1 MALTTSQRKLAALNR
16 NRWFLTGTAYLLF
29 FLLTTG
35 LSVINFWH
43 RYERQNVG
51 ARGRSLQEFITGTDD
66 AAWLHAF
73 GVVLLTSLL
82 YTLLLSLFVG
92 FNLKVLKPLLLEGEF
107 REPLPLVYYLLG
119 AVASALIFAGMLEAV
134 YLLDWLPIL
143 RLSFPGNAVIIL
155 ALLLV
160 STGTIFFREINHKER
175 EIQRVRRQKDRLL
188 QELHLKEEELSSAEE
203 ELNRINSTLSVSK
216 DHLKIGTKTR
226 YKIIR
231 FEDILYFQG
240 DGNEPLIFTIHGKEY
255 GSRTL
260 MDYQDLLPNAQFM
273 RIHKSY
279 IIAKDKVIARR
290 KNKFVLRTEPG
301 EEPLLIPIGETYLE
315 RIDAD
320 SYLSFNALPIE
331 VKN

>member
-1 MALTTSQRKLAALNR
+1 MALTPSQRKLLSLNR
-16 NRWFLTGTAYLLF
+16 NRWFLVGVAYLLL

-43 RYERQNVG
+43 RYERLG
-51 ARGRSLQEFITGTDD
+51 DAAPGRNLQEFITGMPD
-66 AAWLHAF
+66 ASWVRAF
-73 GVVLLTSLL
+73 GVVLLTSFCYTVLL
-82 YTLLLSLFVG
+82 GLFVW
-92 FNLKVLKPLLLEGEF
+92 FNLKVLKPLLLEGDF
-107 REPLPLVYYLLG
+107 REPLPLVYYLSA
-119 AVASALIFAGMLEAV
+119 AVVSALLFAGLLEAA
-134 YLLDWLPIL
+134 YALEWLPVL

-155 ALLLV
+155 ALLLI
-160 STGTIFFREINHKER
+160 STGTLFFREINHKER
-175 EIQRVRRQKDRLL
+175 QIQRVLRQKDRLR
-188 QELHLKEEELSSAEE
+188 QELNLREEELLSAEE
-203 ELNRINSTLSVSK
+203 ELSRINDTLSVST

-260 MDYQDLLPNAQFM
+260 MDYQDLLPDQQFM

-279 IIAKDKVIARR
+279 IIAKERVVARR
-290 KNKFVLRTEPG
+290 KNKFVLRTGPD

-315 RIDAD
+315 RIDRDA
-320 SYLSFNALPIE
+320 YLGFNASVLEP
-331 VKN
+331 KS